1 LKLILL
7 LFEMQKYFD
16 LLSPGRL
23 SRRLSESLLAMNLAP
38 HTYDFTPVKSK
49 REEPLLSSIEEE
61 EGATTT
67 TSLDKAESAAG
78 EEDAEESSSLRIDL
92 FSFKGT
98 LTFPKNLNTDPLF
111 IANALNLVL
120 MLLYTLI
127 DFLRSFDAAN
137 PALISAALIILAV
150 AYVYDAY
157 LYLRSWGVE
166 LPSGFALSGE
176 VLNILGSVMY
186 AITSVL
192 YLYEATNESDTDAVF
207 GMEAICTIIFLVDA
221 VIYFAVWYANPAE
234 YTPGRGCD
242 WRDLDLWG
250 NLLNVV
256 PAIIYVVA
264 NVNGLML
271 HFSSRSSLDD
281 ALPPSNLNQT
291 RWVETSLTDPMVDPM
306 VDPKVDP
313 MVGLGEWKPSKSSTF
328 LRDLVKVYIY
338 GDVIWT
344 IDAVILIAAWCR
356 DYVTWTKDDE
366 EEEEEGALVASNIN
380 DRKSVNG

>member
-1 LKLILL
+1 LILL

-67 TSLDKAESAAG
+67 TSLDKAETAAG

-92 FSFKGT
+92 FSFEGT
-98 LTFPKNLNTDPLF
+98 LTFPKNLHTDPLF

-166 LPSGFALSGE
+166 LPTGFALSGE

-291 RWVETSLTDPMVDPM
+291 RWVETYLTAPMVDPI
-306 VDPKVDP
+306 VDPL
-313 MVGLGEWKPSKSSTF
+313 VGLGEWKPSKSSTF

-338 GDVIWT
+338 GDIIWT
-344 IDAVILIAAWCR
+344 IDAVVLIAAWCR
-356 DYVTWTKDDE
+356 DYVTWTQDE
-366 EEEEEGALVASNIN
+366 EEDVGGALVASNIN
-380 DRKSVNG
+380 DRKSING

>member
-1 LKLILL
+1 
-7 LFEMQKYFD
+7 MQKYFE

-49 REEPLLSSIEEE
+49 REEPLLASIEEE
-61 EGATTT
+61 GGEEGSATLSKTTT
-67 TSLDKAESAAG
+67 VEV
-78 EEDAEESSSLRIDL
+78 EEIEETSSLRIDL
-92 FSFKGT
+92 FSLKGT
-98 LTFPKNLNTDPLF
+98 LTFPKNLYNDPLF

-120 MLLYTLI
+120 MILYTLI

-137 PALISAALIILAV
+137 PALISAALIILAI

-166 LPSGFALSGE
+166 LPTGFALSGE

-281 ALPPSNLNQT
+281 ALPPSHLNQT
-291 RWVETSLTDPMVDPM
+291 LYGEDPMLS
-306 VDPKVDP
+306 
-313 MVGLGEWKPSKSSTF
+313 LGEWKPSKSSTF

-344 IDAVILIAAWCR
+344 IDAVVLIAAWCR
-356 DYVTWTKDDE
+356 DYVTWGERE
-366 EEEEEGALVASNIN
+366 EEEQEGKSISIN
-380 DRKSVNG
+380 G